1 MSRYNHFSEEI
12 RGVQMK
18 KQWAVF
24 APDGYL
30 QYRTI
35 SDTQKEAKERKKEE
49 RGVVF
54 FLDERMVAFENGDK
68 QELTEEQIELIKL
81 GKLKPGQITKN
92 H

>member
-1 MSRYNHFSEEI
+1 MKLSEEI

-35 SDTQKEAKERKKEE
+35 ADTKKEAKERTPRE
-49 RGVVF
+49 GS
-54 FLDERMVAFENGDK
+54 D
-68 QELTEEQIELIKL
+68 LTWEYYAAEGYRTNKILVDIKL
-81 GKLKPGQITKN
+81 LK
-92 H
+92 